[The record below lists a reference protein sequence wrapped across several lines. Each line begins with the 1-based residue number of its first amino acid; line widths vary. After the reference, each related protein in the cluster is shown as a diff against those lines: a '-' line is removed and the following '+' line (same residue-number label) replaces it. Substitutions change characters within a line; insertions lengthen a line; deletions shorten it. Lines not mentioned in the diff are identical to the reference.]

1 MAQKERIQPSTVDL
15 VHLVPF
21 CLSVVVVMVE
31 KEMVEVVGKVE
42 VQRGEEEWMVVML
55 GTGSNATVQGGGVG
69 G

>member
-1 MAQKERIQPSTVDL
+1 MHSWGAGGAGGRVDM
-15 VHLVPF
+15 VV
-21 CLSVVVVMVE
+21 VVVVMVE

-55 GTGSNATVQGGGVG
+55 GTGSNATVQGVGVG

>member
-1 MAQKERIQPSTVDL
+1 MVVVVV
-15 VHLVPF
+15 VHHGGRLP
-21 CLSVVVVMVE
+21 LVVMVE

>member
-1 MAQKERIQPSTVDL
+1 MHSWGAGGAGGRVDM
-15 VHLVPF
+15 VVVV
-21 CLSVVVVMVE
+21 VVVVMIE